1 MYTVLIQFRLVSLSP
16 PILEENFWDK
26 WFLWTRFPYC
36 HTTNSV
42 KSLKETKSTDKK
54 LLLQHSQTVLPWCF
68 SLCQRPSSEEGCLV
82 CLPVLPAT
90 EMWLGKKSVIR
101 VAQCVAALVP
111 VEGSSSWTRA
121 TTCGATCTTDYLPR
135 HICVVTR
142 TRRRR
147 TEQASSAAG
156 LW

>member
-1 MYTVLIQFRLVSLSP
+1 MSTVLIQFRLVSLST

-54 LLLQHSQTVLPWCF
+54 LLLQHNQTFLPWRF
-68 SLCQRPSSEEGCLV
+68 GLCQRPSSEEGCLV
-82 CLPVLPAT
+82 CLPVLATT

-101 VAQCVAALVP
+101 VIRRVAALVP

-121 TTCGATCTTDYLPR
+121 STCGATCTTDFLQHR
-135 HICVVTR
+135 VSVVTR
-142 TRRRR
+142 TRRR
-147 TEQASSAAG
+147 TEQASSDAG